1 MNDTYTKLLRIFEK
15 VDFFLDDSNQDK
27 VDELTDI
34 QCSLPEDLNEIRT
47 ELLTM
52 FE

>member
-1 MNDTYTKLLRIFEK
+1 MNDTYSKLLRIFEK
-15 VDFFLDDSNQDK
+15 VDFLLDDSNQDK
-27 VDELTDI
+27 IDEITKI
-34 QCSLPEDLNEIRT
+34 QRSLPEDLNEIRT